1 MGAAAF
7 IMAEF
12 LNVPYLDI
20 AKAAPYRPASYFF
33 GVFMEVHFEA
43 KRCNLRGL
51 SRDELPRFADVM
63 KERGHLSSL
72 LRSAYSFDRFTPL
85 YAALMGLVTASLR
98 CFEKPPV

>member
-1 MGAAAF
+1 MPPIMGAAAF

-20 AKAAPYRPASYFF
+20 AKAAAIPACLYFF

-51 SRDELPRFADVM
+51 TRDELPRFADVM
-63 KERGHLSSL
+63 KERGHLFVPLFAIIIFLSTGSP
-72 LRSAYSFDRFTPL
+72 RFMRPSW
-85 YAALMGLVTASLR
+85 AW
-98 CFEKPPV
+98 